1 MSEKEEVA
9 RLKKLYEAEDYF
21 PGFLGNPVA
30 FAVNWG
36 LPYSGYIKELAE
48 KAAGGKKAVT
58 AKRRN
63 RRPAKKT

>member
-1 MSEKEEVA
+1 MTEKEKVA

-48 KAAGGKKAVT
+48 KAAGGKKKT
-58 AKRRN
+58 TLKRRV
-63 RRPAKKT
+63 RPAKKN